1 SASSSSSTP
10 IARPSTRAPAPSAW
24 EPRSAAACSKPAPC
38 STPSAPATSTPHS
51 AARAATKRNRAPRS
65 ASTASA
71 TPSDSGTPRTS
82 APNCGASITAASIKA
97 RASAS
102 SAFQLDRTRR
112 LALHPPGEHPHRAAL
127 LRQTAPHGGA
137 RGRPHPGGAQHAAIA
152 RRSAPNGDV
161 PHALAGLHLLHRR
174 HPLRGRH
181 AAQNH
186 RRDDSVPPQRAREP
200 RHRSRPGRLHG
211 NQEAR
216 GLFLMPVENLSAATA
231 QWLEATSQ
239 TELLRFTTAGSVDDG
254 KSTLIGRLLYDSKGV
269 YEDQLASVR
278 KATRNLSTNGLDLSL
293 LTDGLRAERE
303 QGITIDVAYRYFST
317 PRRKFIIADT
327 PGHEEYTRNMA
338 TGASTANLAIIL
350 IYARYGVLPQSR
362 RHAFLA
368 ALLGIPHLVVAVNK
382 MDLME
387 FREDVFNAIRD
398 EFRAFAAQI
407 DAQIEDSAIVYI
419 PISALDGDNVVNRSQ
434 RTPWYQGPALLEHLE
449 TVPIAR
455 DINLTDLRFP
465 VQYVIR
471 PNLDFRG
478 FAGTL
483 ASGVVRRGDA
493 ITVLPS
499 GRTSRVKSIVTWEGD
514 LEEAFAPMSVTLCLE
529 DEIDVSRGDMLVHP
543 GNLPHIARRFDA
555 TVVWMNQKPLEPNR
569 SYLIKHTTQVTQ
581 ARVREIRYRI
591 DVNTL
596 EHQPARR
603 LELNAI
609 GVVSVEAQRPLLFDP
624 YRQNRFTGSFILID
638 PITNETMGAGMI
650 LQAAASEGAAG
661 RVTEAERRA
670 LRGHAPLAICLPPDR
685 TDLAWLLERRLF
697 DQGYTVHVIRQP
709 ESLRQAVLTALDAGL
724 IAIVAPAGPADWDLL
739 QQAVPPGQLVRAEN
753 VQQAMD
759 AVARLVRPD
768 APLTG
773 GDGI

>member
-1 SASSSSSTP
+1 
-10 IARPSTRAPAPSAW
+10 
-24 EPRSAAACSKPAPC
+24 
-38 STPSAPATSTPHS
+38 
-51 AARAATKRNRAPRS
+51 
-65 ASTASA
+65 
-71 TPSDSGTPRTS
+71 
-82 APNCGASITAASIKA
+82 
-97 RASAS
+97 
-102 SAFQLDRTRR
+102 
-112 LALHPPGEHPHRAAL
+112 
-127 LRQTAPHGGA
+127 
-137 RGRPHPGGAQHAAIA
+137 
-152 RRSAPNGDV
+152 
-161 PHALAGLHLLHRR
+161 
-174 HPLRGRH
+174 
-181 AAQNH
+181 
-186 RRDDSVPPQRAREP
+186 
-200 RHRSRPGRLHG
+200 
-211 NQEAR
+211 
-216 GLFLMPVENLSAATA
+216 MPVFQNIVGNAEHLSPEATV
-231 QWLEATSQ
+231 WLEATAQ

-327 PGHEEYTRNMA
+327 PGHEQYTRNMA

-350 IYARYGVLPQSR
+350 IDARYGVLPQSR

-387 FREDVFNAIRD
+387 FREDVFNSIRD
-398 EFRAFAAQI
+398 EFRDFAAQI
-407 DAQIEDSAIVYI
+407 DAGDIVYI

-434 RTPWYQGPALLEHLE
+434 RTPWYGGPALLEHLE

-471 PNLDFRG
+471 PNPDFRG

-483 ASGVVRRGDA
+483 ASGVVRKGDA

-499 GRTSRVKSIVTWEGD
+499 GRTSRVKSIVTWEGSLD
-514 LEEAFAPMSVTLCLE
+514 EAFAPMSVTLCLE
-529 DEIDVSRGDMLVHP
+529 DEIDVSRGDMLALP
-543 GNLPHIARRFDA
+543 GNLPHAARRFDA

-569 SYLIKHTTQVTQ
+569 SYLIKQTTQVTQ
-581 ARVREIRYRI
+581 ARVRQIRYRI

-596 EHQPARR
+596 EHQPARG
-603 LELNAI
+603 LELNGI

-624 YRQNRFTGSFILID
+624 YRKNRFTGSFILID

-650 LQAAASEGAAG
+650 LQAETGQRAGG
-661 RVTEAERRA
+661 RVTDAERRA
-670 LRGHAPLAICLPPDR
+670 VRGHAPLAICLPPDR
-685 TDLAWLLERRLF
+685 VDLAWLLERRLF
-697 DQGYTVHVIRQP
+697 DHGYAVHVIREP
-709 ESLRQAVLTALDAGL
+709 ESLREAVRTALAAGL
-724 IAIVAPAGPADWDLL
+724 IAIVAPAGPADWELL
-739 QQAVPPGQLVRAEN
+739 RQAVPAEQLVRAET
-753 VQQAMD
+753 VQQGME
-759 AVARLVRPD
+759 AVARLGLSEG
-768 APLTG
+768 PLTG